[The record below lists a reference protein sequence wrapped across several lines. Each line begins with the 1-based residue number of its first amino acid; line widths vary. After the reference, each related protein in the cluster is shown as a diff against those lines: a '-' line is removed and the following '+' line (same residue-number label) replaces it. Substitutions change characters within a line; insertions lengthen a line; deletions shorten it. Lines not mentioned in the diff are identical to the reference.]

1 MSKNEKPEKPT
12 NQTQSTTDSG
22 DLGTSYVTL
31 NDPLKGKEN
40 RNK

>member
-1 MSKNEKPEKPT
+1 MSDKDKPKKPT
-12 NQTQSTTDSG
+12 NQTQSTSDNS

-31 NDPLKGKEN
+31 NDQLAGKEK

>member
-1 MSKNEKPEKPT
+1 MNYKGKPEKPT
-12 NQTQSTTDSG
+12 NQTQSTSDSN

-31 NDPLKGKEN
+31 NDPFAGKEK